1 MTLTP
6 RDSGWIEVICGSM
19 FSGKTE
25 ELIRRLKRAE
35 IAQMKVEIYKPKID
49 SRYSVEHIVS
59 HNQLKMKSIM
69 VNTASDILEQS
80 KDADVVGIDE
90 AQFFGDDLVQ
100 VCHILAKNKKRVVV
114 AGLDTDYKGNPF
126 GPMPNIMCEADYLD
140 KLSIFKD
147 SEADAGVVIF
157 KSVHPRWSYVKVGNN
172 GNVTESAEKKP
183 ISNSATAGF
192 YLYKKAS
199 MFVEYAKQMIM
210 KDANLDGYFYIC
222 PVFNEMILEQK
233 IIKTFTIQPQQYHS
247 FMSPEMLIDYK
258 DFLDRKEF

>member
-1 MTLTP
+1 MNLIVLMAGPSDSFQNVSQKYPKPLIEINGETIIDRVVKNLTP
-6 RDSGWIEVICGSM
+6 LFDCSNSIVFIIRKTDNQKFYLKNVINLLVP
-19 FSGKTE
+19 KA
-25 ELIRRLKRAE
+25 LI
-35 IAQMKVEIYKPKID
+35 VETNGETAGAVCTALLAIGHLNDDQPLIITNGDQIID
-49 SRYSVEHIVS
+49 
-59 HNQLKMKSIM
+59 
-69 VNTASDILEQS
+69 T
-80 KDADVVGIDE
+80 
-90 AQFFGDDLVQ
+90 
-100 VCHILAKNKKRVVV
+100 
-114 AGLDTDYKGNPF
+114 
-126 GPMPNIMCEADYLD
+126 DYLD

>member
-69 VNTASDILEQS
+69 VNTALDILEQS
-80 KDADVVGIDE
+80 KNADVVGIDE
-90 AQFFGDDLVQ
+90 AQFFGDDLVH
-100 VCHILAKNKKRVVV
+100 VCHTLAKNKKRVVI

-140 KLSIFKD
+140 KLRAICVQCGNPATYSQRLTLD
-147 SEADAGVVIF
+147 DNQVVIGETD
-157 KSVHPRWSYVKVGNN
+157 VYEARCRNC
-172 GNVTESAEKKP
+172 
-183 ISNSATAGF
+183 
-192 YLYKKAS
+192 YL
-199 MFVEYAKQMIM
+199 
-210 KDANLDGYFYIC
+210 
-222 PVFNEMILEQK
+222 
-233 IIKTFTIQPQQYHS
+233 
-247 FMSPEMLIDYK
+247 SPED
-258 DFLDRKEF
+258 ES